1 MKKKT
6 EAKKQAIIQAATQI
20 FQELGFEKTS
30 MSKICS
36 VVGGSKATIYNYF
49 PSKEDLFFEVMSLS
63 NEEEFQFVHEV
74 IKNPAKNIDLT
85 LYEFGERFLNFLYSP
100 RLRDLRYLAIVES
113 RRSNLGEITYERGTR
128 RSQNIMAEYLNE
140 LMNNGKL
147 KKVDSQIAT
156 KHLYSLLESELIY
169 KFLFQIN
176 EEFSDEEI
184 RNKTKNA
191 VDVFIAAYVLNNN

>member
-36 VVGGSKATIYNYF
+36 MVGGSKATIYNYF

-63 NEEEFQFVHEV
+63 NEERFQFVHKV
-74 IKNPAKNIDLT
+74 IRNPLIDVPST
-85 LYEFGERFLNFLYSP
+85 LYEFGYRLLKFLYSSD
-100 RLRDLRYLAIVES
+100 LINLRYLAIVES
-113 RRSNLGEITYERGTR
+113 RRSNLGEITYERGTK
-128 RSQNIMAEYLNE
+128 RSQNIVAEYLNE
-140 LMNNGKL
+140 AMNMGKL

-156 KHLYSLLESELIY
+156 KHLYALIESELIY

-176 EEFSDEEI
+176 EEFLDEEI
-184 RNKTKNA
+184 KNKTKRA
-191 VDVFIAAYVLNNN
+191 VDVFMSAYGLNN